1 MIANRSEVLMRPV
14 RRCVVILSAV
24 LALSGCGPAGETPGT
39 SPQPADPGPSTSAS
53 PSETPDTPALVL
65 PETCDSL
72 VPIAWIRS
80 AFGGSFQNI
89 PYDASSG
96 DPTAADFAA
105 RGGLACLWGIPNSD
119 AGVTLF
125 VAERATP
132 TDETQVAE
140 WEAAGYQL
148 GPDFLD
154 ACWFEQV
161 SSEIGE
167 MVTVHALVEGYELR
181 AQGPGVE
188 IDPYLSLIRQATDS
202 MGYV

>member
-1 MIANRSEVLMRPV
+1 MRPV
-14 RRCVVILSAV
+14 RRLAVILMAA
-24 LALSGCGPAGETPGT
+24 LALTGCGPAGETPGA
-39 SPQPADPGPSTSAS
+39 SPEPTDPGPSTSAS
-53 PSETPDTPALVL
+53 PSGAPGGSGLVL
-65 PETCDSL
+65 PETCDEL
-72 VPIAWIRS
+72 VPITWIRT
-80 AFGGSFQNI
+80 AFGDAFESI
-89 PYDASSG
+89 PYDASGG

-132 TDETQVAE
+132 TDEAQVAE
-140 WEAAGYQL
+140 WQAAGYQL

-181 AQGPGVE
+181 AQGLGVH